1 MASIVEALQANY
13 VDIHLQDGFKF
24 SLAKQTLTIDYF
36 EDILSEGVTLRMFV
50 SSSES
55 IVHGLKIRG
64 GERVAL
70 SLKTGSGLFEKD
82 KEYSFYVYKI
92 SGLET
97 SDTAENFTIHC
108 VTQGSLVNELR
119 RVSKRYDGSIKTS
132 VESILD
138 DVLRLDG
145 TRYDKNNIEQ
155 TANNYSFI
163 GNNRNPWSVI
173 RWLAP
178 KSVPTT
184 SASGASGDQDGEA
197 KGTAGFL
204 FWENSEGYNFKSVSS
219 LVSKT
224 DIGVGSADEKTITTY
239 KYSGVMK
246 SSNVENVFQILK
258 YNIEK
263 NIDLRKALRLG
274 TYSNITSFFDLYT
287 GNVDTYRY
295 KLKEQ
300 MEDFPQ
306 LGTEDTIQVD
316 ETYSE
321 TFSRIM
327 VRMSDRGVLD
337 NDGVTTDSGRDIADM
352 AKASARYN
360 ILFSQAIN
368 ITVPLNINLKAG
380 DLINAIFPKI
390 EASNLKKADMD
401 QSGRYLIQRVRHHFE
416 KNQNFSYLRL
426 IRDSYG
432 LYGKN

>member
-13 VDIHLQDGFKF
+13 IDIHLQDGFKF
-24 SLAKQTLTIDYF
+24 SLAQQTLTIDYF
-36 EDILSEGVTLRMFV
+36 EDIMSEGVTLKMFI

-64 GERVAL
+64 GERVAI
-70 SLKTGSGLFEKD
+70 SLKTGSGLFERD

-97 SDTAENFTIHC
+97 TDTSEYFTMHC
-108 VTQGSLVNELR
+108 VTQGSLVNELQ
-119 RVSKRYDGSIKTS
+119 RVSKRYDGSIKTT

-138 DVLRLDG
+138 DVLGLD
-145 TRYDKNNIEQ
+145 TYDKKNIEQ

-163 GNNRNPWSVI
+163 GNNRNPLTVI

-184 SASGASGDQDGEA
+184 SASGASGDENGEA

-204 FWENSEGYNFKSVSS
+204 FWENSDGYNFKSVSS

-224 DIGVGSADEKTITTY
+224 DIGVGSAEDKNIPTY

-246 SSNVENVFQILK
+246 TTNIENVFQIIK
-258 YNIEK
+258 YDIEK

-274 TYSNITSFFDLYT
+274 AYSNVTEFFDLYT
-287 GNVDTYRY
+287 GRMDTYLY

-316 ETYSE
+316 KTYSE
-321 TFSRIM
+321 NPSRIM

-337 NDGVTTDSGRDIADM
+337 KDGVTADSGRDIADM

-380 DLINAIFPKI
+380 DLINAVFPKI
-390 EASNLKKADMD
+390 EASNMKKLDED
-401 QSGRYLIQRVRHHFE
+401 QSGRYLIQQVRHHFE

-426 IRDSYG
+426 VRDSYG

>member
-13 VDIHLQDGFKF
+13 IDIHLQDGFKF
-24 SLAKQTLTIDYF
+24 SLAQQTLTIDYF
-36 EDILSEGVTLRMFV
+36 EDIMSEGVTLKMFI

-64 GERVAL
+64 GERVAI
-70 SLKTGSGLFEKD
+70 SLKTGSGLFERD

-97 SDTAENFTIHC
+97 TDTSEYFTMHC
-108 VTQGSLVNELR
+108 VTQGSLVNELQ

-138 DVLRLDG
+138 DVLRLPN
-145 TRYDKNNIEQ
+145 YDKKNIEQ

-163 GNNRNPWSVI
+163 GNNRNPLTVI

-184 SASGASGDQDGEA
+184 SASGASGDENGEA

-204 FWENSEGYNFKSVSS
+204 FWENSDGYNFKSVSS

-224 DIGVGSADEKTITTY
+224 DIGVGSAEDKNIPTY

-246 SSNVENVFQILK
+246 TTNIENVFQIIK
-258 YNIEK
+258 YDIEK

-274 TYSNITSFFDLYT
+274 AYSNVTEFFDLYT
-287 GNVDTYRY
+287 GRMDTYLY

-316 ETYSE
+316 KTYSE
-321 TFSRIM
+321 NPSRIM

-337 NDGVTTDSGRDIADM
+337 KDGVTADSGRDIADM

-380 DLINAIFPKI
+380 DLINAVFPKI
-390 EASNLKKADMD
+390 EASNMKKLDED
-401 QSGRYLIQRVRHHFE
+401 QSGRYLIQQVRHHFQ

-426 IRDSYG
+426 VRDSYG

>member
-13 VDIHLQDGFKF
+13 IDIHLQDGFKF
-24 SLAKQTLTIDYF
+24 SLAQQTLTIDYF
-36 EDILSEGVTLRMFV
+36 EDIMSEGVTLKMFI

-64 GERVAL
+64 GERVAI
-70 SLKTGSGLFEKD
+70 SLKTGSGLFERD

-97 SDTAENFTIHC
+97 TDTSEYFTMHC
-108 VTQGSLVNELR
+108 VTQGSLVNELQ
-119 RVSKRYDGSIKTS
+119 RVSKRYDGSIKTT

-138 DVLRLDG
+138 DVLGLD
-145 TRYDKNNIEQ
+145 TYDKKNIEQ

-163 GNNRNPWSVI
+163 GNNRNPLTVI

-184 SASGASGDQDGEA
+184 SASGASGDENGEA

-204 FWENSEGYNFKSVSS
+204 FWENSDGYNFKSVSS

-224 DIGVGSADEKTITTY
+224 DIGVGSAENKDIPTY

-246 SSNVENVFQILK
+246 TTNVENIFQIIK
-258 YNIEK
+258 YDIEK

-274 TYSNITSFFDLYT
+274 AYSNVTEFFDLYT
-287 GNVDTYRY
+287 GRMDTYLY
-295 KLKEQ
+295 NLKEQ

-316 ETYSE
+316 KTYSE
-321 TFSRIM
+321 NPSRIM

-337 NDGVTTDSGRDIADM
+337 KDGVTADSGRDIADM

-380 DLINAIFPKI
+380 DLINAVFPKI
-390 EASNLKKADMD
+390 EASNMKKLDED
-401 QSGRYLIQRVRHHFE
+401 QSGRYLIQQVRHHFE

-426 IRDSYG
+426 VRDSYG

>member
-1 MASIVEALQANY
+1 M
-13 VDIHLQDGFKF
+13 
-24 SLAKQTLTIDYF
+24 
-36 EDILSEGVTLRMFV
+36 
-50 SSSES
+50 
-55 IVHGLKIRG
+55 
-64 GERVAL
+64 
-70 SLKTGSGLFEKD
+70 
-82 KEYSFYVYKI
+82 
-92 SGLET
+92 
-97 SDTAENFTIHC
+97 HC
-108 VTQGSLVNELR
+108 VTHGSLVNEIR
-119 RVSKRYDGSIKTS
+119 RVSKRYDGSIKTT

-138 DVLRLDG
+138 DVLSLDG
-145 TRYDKNNIEQ
+145 TRYKAKNIEQ

-163 GNNRNPWSVI
+163 GNNRNPLTVI

-184 SASGASGDQDGEA
+184 STSGASGDENGEA

-224 DIGVGSADEKTITTY
+224 DIGVNSADEKSIPTY

-246 SSNVENVFQILK
+246 TTNIENVFQIIT
-258 YNIEK
+258 YDIEK

-274 TYSNITSFFDLYT
+274 AYSNVTEFFDLYT
-287 GNVDTYRY
+287 GRMDTYLY
-295 KLKEQ
+295 NLKEQ

-321 TFSRIM
+321 NPSRIM

-337 NDGVTTDSGRDIADM
+337 KDGVTADSGRDIADM

-368 ITVPLNINLKAG
+368 ITVPLNITLKAG
-380 DLINAIFPKI
+380 DLINAVFPKI
-390 EASNLKKADMD
+390 EASNLKKLDED
-401 QSGRYLIQRVRHHFE
+401 QSGRYLIQQVRHHFQ
-416 KNQNFSYLRL
+416 KDQNFSYLRL
-426 IRDSYG
+426 VRDSYG

>member
-13 VDIHLQDGFKF
+13 IDIHLQDGFKF
-24 SLAKQTLTIDYF
+24 SLAQQTLTIDYF
-36 EDILSEGVTLRMFV
+36 EDIMSEGVTLKMFI

-64 GERVAL
+64 GERVAI
-70 SLKTGSGLFEKD
+70 SLKTGSGLFERD

-97 SDTAENFTIHC
+97 TDTSEYFTMHC
-108 VTQGSLVNELR
+108 VTQGSLVNELQ

-138 DVLRLDG
+138 DVLRLPN
-145 TRYDKNNIEQ
+145 YDKKNIEQ

-163 GNNRNPWSVI
+163 GNNRNPLTVI

-184 SASGASGDQDGEA
+184 SASGASGDENGEA

-204 FWENSEGYNFKSVSS
+204 FWENSDGYNFKSVSS

-224 DIGVGSADEKTITTY
+224 DVGVGSAENKDIPTY

-246 SSNVENVFQILK
+246 TTNVENIFQIIK
-258 YNIEK
+258 YDIEK

-274 TYSNITSFFDLYT
+274 AYSNVTEFFDLYT
-287 GNVDTYRY
+287 GRMDTYLY
-295 KLKEQ
+295 NLKEQ

-316 ETYSE
+316 KTYSE
-321 TFSRIM
+321 NPSRIM

-337 NDGVTTDSGRDIADM
+337 KDGVTADSGRDIADM

-380 DLINAIFPKI
+380 DLINAVFPKI
-390 EASNLKKADMD
+390 EASNMKKLDED
-401 QSGRYLIQRVRHHFE
+401 QSGRYLIQQVRHHFQ

-426 IRDSYG
+426 VRDSYG

>member
-13 VDIHLQDGFKF
+13 IDIHLQDGFKF
-24 SLAKQTLTIDYF
+24 SLAQQTLTIDYF
-36 EDILSEGVTLRMFV
+36 EDIMSEGVTLKMFI

-64 GERVAL
+64 GERVAI
-70 SLKTGSGLFEKD
+70 SLKTGSGLFERD

-97 SDTAENFTIHC
+97 TDTSEYFTMHC
-108 VTQGSLVNELR
+108 VTQGSLVNELQ

-138 DVLRLDG
+138 DVLRLPN
-145 TRYDKNNIEQ
+145 YDKKNIEQ

-163 GNNRNPWSVI
+163 GNNRNPLTVI

-184 SASGASGDQDGEA
+184 SASGASGDENGEA

-204 FWENSEGYNFKSVSS
+204 FWENSDGYNFKSVSS

-224 DIGVGSADEKTITTY
+224 DIGVGSAENKDIPTY

-246 SSNVENVFQILK
+246 TTNVENIFQIIK
-258 YNIEK
+258 YDIEK

-274 TYSNITSFFDLYT
+274 AYSNVTEFFDLYT
-287 GNVDTYRY
+287 GRMDTYLY

-316 ETYSE
+316 KTYSE
-321 TFSRIM
+321 NPSRIM

-337 NDGVTTDSGRDIADM
+337 KDGVTADSGRDIADM

-380 DLINAIFPKI
+380 DLINAVFPKI
-390 EASNLKKADMD
+390 EASNMKKLDED
-401 QSGRYLIQRVRHHFE
+401 QSGRYLIQQVRHHFE

-426 IRDSYG
+426 VRDSYG

>member
-13 VDIHLQDGFKF
+13 IDIHLQDGFKF
-24 SLAKQTLTIDYF
+24 SLAQQTLTIDYF
-36 EDILSEGVTLRMFV
+36 EDIMSEGVTLKMFI

-64 GERVAL
+64 GERVAI
-70 SLKTGSGLFEKD
+70 SLKTGSGLFERD

-97 SDTAENFTIHC
+97 TDTSEYFTMHC
-108 VTQGSLVNELR
+108 VTQGSLVNELQ

-138 DVLRLDG
+138 DVLRLPN
-145 TRYDKNNIEQ
+145 YDKKNIEQ
-155 TANNYSFI
+155 TANNYSFL
-163 GNNRNPWSVI
+163 GNNRNPLTVI

-184 SASGASGDQDGEA
+184 SASGASGDENGEA

-204 FWENSEGYNFKSVSS
+204 FWENSDGYNFKSVSS

-224 DIGVGSADEKTITTY
+224 DVGVGSAENKNIPTY

-246 SSNVENVFQILK
+246 TTNVENIFQIIK
-258 YNIEK
+258 YDIEK

-274 TYSNITSFFDLYT
+274 AYSNVTEFFDLYT
-287 GNVDTYRY
+287 GRMDTYLY

-316 ETYSE
+316 KTYSE
-321 TFSRIM
+321 SPSRIM

-337 NDGVTTDSGRDIADM
+337 KDGVTADSGRDIADM

-380 DLINAIFPKI
+380 DLINAVFPKI
-390 EASNLKKADMD
+390 EASNMKKLDED
-401 QSGRYLIQRVRHHFE
+401 QSGRYLIQQVRHHFE

-426 IRDSYG
+426 VRDSYG

>member
-13 VDIHLQDGFKF
+13 IDIHLQDGFKF
-24 SLAKQTLTIDYF
+24 SLAQQTLTIDYF
-36 EDILSEGVTLRMFV
+36 EDIMSEGVTLKMFI

-64 GERVAL
+64 GERVAI
-70 SLKTGSGLFEKD
+70 SLKTGSGLFERD

-97 SDTAENFTIHC
+97 TDTSEYFTMHC
-108 VTQGSLVNELR
+108 VTQGSLVNELQ

-138 DVLRLDG
+138 DVLRLPN
-145 TRYDKNNIEQ
+145 YDKKNIEQ

-163 GNNRNPWSVI
+163 GNNRNPLTVI

-184 SASGASGDQDGEA
+184 SASGASGDENGEA

-204 FWENSEGYNFKSVSS
+204 FWENSDGYNFKSVSS

-224 DIGVGSADEKTITTY
+224 DVGVGSAENKDIPTY

-246 SSNVENVFQILK
+246 TTNVENIFQIIK
-258 YNIEK
+258 YDIEK

-274 TYSNITSFFDLYT
+274 AYSNVTEFFDLYT
-287 GNVDTYRY
+287 GRMDTYLY

-316 ETYSE
+316 KTYSE
-321 TFSRIM
+321 SPSRIM

-337 NDGVTTDSGRDIADM
+337 KDGVTADSGRDIADM

-380 DLINAIFPKI
+380 DLINAVFPKI
-390 EASNLKKADMD
+390 EASNMKKLDED
-401 QSGRYLIQRVRHHFE
+401 QSGRYLIQQVRHHFE

-426 IRDSYG
+426 VRDSYG

>member
-13 VDIHLQDGFKF
+13 IDIHLQDGFKF
-24 SLAKQTLTIDYF
+24 SLAQQTLTIDYF
-36 EDILSEGVTLRMFV
+36 EDIMSEGVTLKMFI

-64 GERVAL
+64 GERVAI
-70 SLKTGSGLFEKD
+70 SLKTGSGLFERD

-97 SDTAENFTIHC
+97 TDTSEYFTMHC
-108 VTQGSLVNELR
+108 VTQGSLVNELQ

-138 DVLRLDG
+138 DVLRLPN
-145 TRYDKNNIEQ
+145 YDKKNIEQ

-163 GNNRNPWSVI
+163 GNNRNPLTVI

-184 SASGASGDQDGEA
+184 SASGASGDENGEA

-204 FWENSEGYNFKSVSS
+204 FWENCDGYNFKSVSS

-224 DIGVGSADEKTITTY
+224 DIGVGSAENKSIPTY

-246 SSNVENVFQILK
+246 TTNVENIFQIIK
-258 YNIEK
+258 YDIEK

-274 TYSNITSFFDLYT
+274 AYSNVTEFFDLYT
-287 GNVDTYRY
+287 GRMDTYLY

-316 ETYSE
+316 KTYSE
-321 TFSRIM
+321 NPSRIM

-337 NDGVTTDSGRDIADM
+337 KDGVTADSGRDIADM

-380 DLINAIFPKI
+380 DLINAVFPKI
-390 EASNLKKADMD
+390 EASNMKKLDED
-401 QSGRYLIQRVRHHFE
+401 QSGRYLIQQVRHHFE

-426 IRDSYG
+426 VRDSYG

>member
-13 VDIHLQDGFKF
+13 IDIHLQDGFKF
-24 SLAKQTLTIDYF
+24 SLAQQTLTIDYF
-36 EDILSEGVTLRMFV
+36 EDIMSEGVTLKMFI

-64 GERVAL
+64 GERVAI
-70 SLKTGSGLFEKD
+70 SLKTGSGMFERD

-92 SGLET
+92 SGLQT
-97 SDTAENFTIHC
+97 TDTAESFTMHC
-108 VTQGSLVNELR
+108 VTQGSLVNELQ

-138 DVLRLDG
+138 DVLRLPN
-145 TRYDKNNIEQ
+145 YDKKNIEQ

-163 GNNRNPWSVI
+163 GNNRNPLTVI

-178 KSVPTT
+178 KSVPTS
-184 SASGASGDQDGEA
+184 SASGASGDENGEA

-204 FWENSEGYNFKSVSS
+204 FWENCDGYNFKSVSS

-224 DIGVGSADEKTITTY
+224 DIGVGSAENKSIPTY

-246 SSNVENVFQILK
+246 TTNVENIFQIIK
-258 YNIEK
+258 YDIEK

-274 TYSNITSFFDLYT
+274 AYSNVTEFFDLYT
-287 GNVDTYRY
+287 GRMDTYLY
-295 KLKEQ
+295 NLKEQ

-316 ETYSE
+316 KTYSE
-321 TFSRIM
+321 NPSRIM

-337 NDGVTTDSGRDIADM
+337 KDGVTADSGRDIADM

-380 DLINAIFPKI
+380 DLINAVFPKI
-390 EASNLKKADMD
+390 EASNMKKLDED
-401 QSGRYLIQRVRHHFE
+401 QSGRYLIQQVRHHFQ

-426 IRDSYG
+426 VRDSYG

>member
-13 VDIHLQDGFKF
+13 IDIHLQDGFKF
-24 SLAKQTLTIDYF
+24 SLAQQTLTIDYF
-36 EDILSEGVTLRMFV
+36 EDIMSEGVTLKMFI

-64 GERVAL
+64 GERVAI
-70 SLKTGSGLFEKD
+70 SLKTGSGLFERD

-97 SDTAENFTIHC
+97 TDTSEYFTMHC
-108 VTQGSLVNELR
+108 VTQGSLVNELH
-119 RVSKRYDGSIKTS
+119 RVSKRYNGSIKTS

-138 DVLRLDG
+138 DVLRLPN
-145 TRYDKNNIEQ
+145 YDKKNIEQ

-163 GNNRNPWSVI
+163 GNNRNPLTVI

-184 SASGASGDQDGEA
+184 SASGASGDENGDA

-204 FWENSEGYNFKSVSS
+204 FWENSDGYNFKSVSS

-224 DIGVGSADEKTITTY
+224 DVGVGSAENKDIPTY

-246 SSNVENVFQILK
+246 TTNVENIFQIIK
-258 YNIEK
+258 YDIEK

-274 TYSNITSFFDLYT
+274 AYSNVTEFFDLYT
-287 GNVDTYRY
+287 GRMDTYLY

-316 ETYSE
+316 KTYSE
-321 TFSRIM
+321 SPSRIM

-337 NDGVTTDSGRDIADM
+337 KDGVTADSGRDIADM

-380 DLINAIFPKI
+380 DLINAVFPKI
-390 EASNLKKADMD
+390 EASNMKKLDED
-401 QSGRYLIQRVRHHFE
+401 QSGRYLIQQVRHHFE

-426 IRDSYG
+426 VRDSYG

>member
-13 VDIHLQDGFKF
+13 IDIHLQDGFKF
-24 SLAKQTLTIDYF
+24 SLAQQTLTIDYF
-36 EDILSEGVTLRMFV
+36 EDIMSEGVTLKMFI

-64 GERVAL
+64 GERVAI
-70 SLKTGSGLFEKD
+70 SLKTGSGLFERD

-97 SDTAENFTIHC
+97 TDTSEYFTMHC
-108 VTQGSLVNELR
+108 VTQGSLVNELQ

-138 DVLRLDG
+138 DVLRLPN
-145 TRYDKNNIEQ
+145 YDKKNIEQ

-163 GNNRNPWSVI
+163 GNNRNPLTVI

-184 SASGASGDQDGEA
+184 SASGASGDENGEA

-204 FWENSEGYNFKSVSS
+204 FWENSDGYNFKSVSS

-224 DIGVGSADEKTITTY
+224 DIGVGSAENKNIPTY

-246 SSNVENVFQILK
+246 TTNVENIFQIIK
-258 YNIEK
+258 YDIEK

-274 TYSNITSFFDLYT
+274 AYSNVTEFFDLYT
-287 GNVDTYRY
+287 GRMDTYLY

-316 ETYSE
+316 KTYSE
-321 TFSRIM
+321 NPSRIM

-337 NDGVTTDSGRDIADM
+337 KDGVTADSGRDIADM

-380 DLINAIFPKI
+380 DLINAVFPKI
-390 EASNLKKADMD
+390 EASNMKKLDED
-401 QSGRYLIQRVRHHFE
+401 QSGRYLIQQVRHHFQ

-426 IRDSYG
+426 VRDSYG

>member
-13 VDIHLQDGFKF
+13 IDIHLQDGFKF
-24 SLAKQTLTIDYF
+24 SLAQQTLTIDYF
-36 EDILSEGVTLRMFV
+36 EDIMSEGVTLKMFI

-64 GERVAL
+64 GERVAI
-70 SLKTGSGLFEKD
+70 SLKTGSGLFERD

-97 SDTAENFTIHC
+97 TDTSEYFTMHC
-108 VTQGSLVNELR
+108 VTQGSLVNELQ

-138 DVLRLDG
+138 DVLRLPN
-145 TRYDKNNIEQ
+145 YDKKNIEQ

-163 GNNRNPWSVI
+163 GNNRNPLTVI

-184 SASGASGDQDGEA
+184 SASGASGDENGEA

-204 FWENSEGYNFKSVSS
+204 FWENSDGYNFKSVSS

-224 DIGVGSADEKTITTY
+224 DIGVGSAEDKNIPTY

-246 SSNVENVFQILK
+246 TTNIENVFQIIK
-258 YNIEK
+258 YDIEK

-274 TYSNITSFFDLYT
+274 AYSNVTEFFDLYT
-287 GNVDTYRY
+287 GRMDTYLY

-316 ETYSE
+316 KTYSE
-321 TFSRIM
+321 NPSRIM

-337 NDGVTTDSGRDIADM
+337 KDGVTADSGRDIADM

-380 DLINAIFPKI
+380 DLINAVFPKI
-390 EASNLKKADMD
+390 EASNMKKLDED
-401 QSGRYLIQRVRHHFE
+401 QSGRYLIQQVRHHFE

-426 IRDSYG
+426 VRDSYG